1 MLLSESVGTSNI
13 SRTNNDYTLNYM
25 VTDVLAHAKRVVF
38 AMYSSELDRIQ
49 KIISLCVN
57 QNRKIAIFGRKT
69 QRLIKIAMEVGY
81 LNIPESN
88 LVNLKFMDEVNKNDD
103 SDLVVIV
110 TGNRHEPYFGLQR
123 MVLGQDKLIKLE
135 KEDNVVIIC
144 PPVSETEKIATDCI
158 DMLNQVGVKIT
169 NLSKMNLRSSHADSE
184 DLKMMYQIL
193 NPKYIVP
200 VIGEYRHQYQ
210 QKNIAMEAG
219 YNENQI
225 VMLENGEQIV
235 LFDGVLEPTKDQ
247 VTVGE
252 VLVDGSMAGDINEVV
267 LRERE
272 QLSQDGAIIVSCS
285 VDTIRKVI
293 TSYPV
298 IKMKGFILEANN
310 EEVLSEILDYANS
323 RLEEFLKT
331 KYLNIEGFRVDFRD
345 GLQYVIRRLTDKMP
359 VVIVSVIDTSL
370 E

>member
-1 MLLSESVGTSNI
+1 
-13 SRTNNDYTLNYM
+13 
-25 VTDVLAHAKRVVF
+25 
-38 AMYSSELDRIQ
+38 
-49 KIISLCVN
+49 
-57 QNRKIAIFGRKT
+57 
-69 QRLIKIAMEVGY
+69 
-81 LNIPESN
+81 
-88 LVNLKFMDEVNKNDD
+88 
-103 SDLVVIV
+103 
-110 TGNRHEPYFGLQR
+110 
-123 MVLGQDKLIKLE
+123 
-135 KEDNVVIIC
+135 
-144 PPVSETEKIATDCI
+144 
-158 DMLNQVGVKIT
+158 
-169 NLSKMNLRSSHADSE
+169 
-184 DLKMMYQIL
+184 
-193 NPKYIVP
+193 
-200 VIGEYRHQYQ
+200 
-210 QKNIAMEAG
+210 
-219 YNENQI
+219 
-225 VMLENGEQIV
+225 MLENGEQIV
-235 LFDGVLEPTKDQ
+235 LFDGALEPTKDK